1 MLRGC
6 SRYLDPHIYVQ
17 HGTENRCAK
26 STINT
31 KKRNPGQKINVL
43 KIHKNRHKNK
53 IENWC
58 TKKYPQNMSQ
68 KIRHKW
74 PKINLQIGISSR
86 CFLPKGPPSVSK
98 GSPPP
103 WGDWALF
110 FGTPC
115 TASSFSN
122 GQHPNRNGEFFT
134 SEPEGPPPPWKKW
147 SILATFTR
155 MKQSSHFKNV
165 LSKNENDPFFCAL
178 FQIPC
183 LSLWTLKWPFW
194 CSLVRHLSEMH
205 RTCKKNAKKILR
217 SKKNVEI

>member
-86 CFLPKGPPSVSK
+86 CFLPKGPPSVPK

-110 FGTPC
+110 FGPPVPHPLFPTGNIPTEMGNFSPLSVKDPHPHEKLVHFGHFYQDEAEQPFQKCFVQEWKRSIFLC
-115 TASSFSN
+115 TFSN
-122 GQHPNRNGEFFT
+122 SLSFPLD
-134 SEPEGPPPPWKKW
+134 SEMAFLMFACPPPFGDAPN
-147 SILATFTR
+147 L
-155 MKQSSHFKNV
+155 
-165 LSKNENDPFFCAL
+165 
-178 FQIPC
+178 
-183 LSLWTLKWPFW
+183 
-194 CSLVRHLSEMH
+194 
-205 RTCKKNAKKILR
+205 
-217 SKKNVEI
+217 